1 VNKTQV
7 KKLLVAER
15 KSMREKQKKSEFLR
29 KTSNIYR
36 GMRKRQKEIK
46 GSNILEFGIDEF
58 RSEVTDA
65 IENSCC
71 IYCGAKLTVSNFA
84 ADHSNPISWSKD
96 FRLYNVKIVCK
107 SCNWQKGGEMH
118 AGEFH
123 AFLAFTRTMRPE
135 VAADIKRRLTIGGKW
150 GVRVG

>member
-46 GSNILEFGIDEF
+46 GSNILEFG
-58 RSEVTDA
+58 
-65 IENSCC
+65 
-71 IYCGAKLTVSNFA
+71 K
-84 ADHSNPISWSKD
+84 ADG
-96 FRLYNVKIVCK
+96 
-107 SCNWQKGGEMH
+107 Q
-118 AGEFH
+118 
-123 AFLAFTRTMRPE
+123 
-135 VAADIKRRLTIGGKW
+135 
-150 GVRVG
+150 